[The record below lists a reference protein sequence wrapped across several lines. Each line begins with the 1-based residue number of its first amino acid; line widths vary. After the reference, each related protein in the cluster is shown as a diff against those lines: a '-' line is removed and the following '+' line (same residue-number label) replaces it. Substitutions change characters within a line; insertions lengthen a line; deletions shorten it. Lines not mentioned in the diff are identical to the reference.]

1 MKYAHV
7 TWEDS
12 CGSDEI
18 WDDDP
23 DEIRPLKIES
33 CGILLREHSDH
44 ILLTLSIDEG
54 PKYDGLLAIPKSA
67 IRKLEIL
74 TPE

>member
-18 WDDDP
+18 WSDDP
-23 DEIRPLKIES
+23 DEIRPLTIES